1 MLEEED
7 DDDLLFLTNHE
18 TRPSD
23 AIIIVEQKYQIF
35 PDFLLCFLKLATIG
49 TTLHENLVQ
58 DNENH
63 NSPPDHFLP
72 FTFLSWKSTYHS
84 TYPLPLR
91 RALTDFNRLLLINRL
106 LDCSLD
112 C

>member
-1 MLEEED
+1 MLEEEKD

-72 FTFLSWKSTYHS
+72 FHLPFLEVHLSLYLSFATKKSTY
-84 TYPLPLR
+84 
-91 RALTDFNRLLLINRL
+91 RL
-106 LDCSLD
+106 
-112 C
+112 